1 MKKYLL
7 FMFSTLII
15 SCGSNKQASCPSFDI
30 QTTSK
35 SEKTKKRS
43 KYRVVILKDGE
54 VVGKTTK
61 KRKRRKKAE
70 HKLFPKKILK

>member
-7 FMFSTLII
+7 FIFSIIII

-54 VVGKTTK
+54 VAGKTK

-70 HKLFPKKILK
+70 HRLFPKKILK